1 MKKPI
6 SLQSV
11 IAETIKTMKE
21 TNTVFT
27 PCSYHKMFILTAKSL
42 GMAPREIIAYL
53 CDEKETLRIEE
64 ELQGMAEELL
74 TTANAFEN
82 TVNATHDD
90 VNNLLEV
97 YTQADLEN
105 APEES
110 MSLYFL
116 KLKQENLLMQ
126 KKLNST
132 LSDLKDQKRSFERI
146 NNLINTD
153 LLMGIYSRRYLEKK
167 LKDLLYEY
175 KRYDKP
181 FSVLMIDIDDFKIV
195 NDKYG
200 HLVGDKVLAKV
211 GEILKASLRQLD
223 IPSRYGGDEI
233 VVLLPNTKKEE
244 AFKAALKIQSIFQ
257 KARFKTSQDEFS
269 ITASIGIY
277 EVQPKDDFETILN
290 KTDNAMY
297 EAKAKGKNAV
307 VMHQ

>member
-1 MKKPI
+1 
-6 SLQSV
+6 
-11 IAETIKTMKE
+11 
-21 TNTVFT
+21 
-27 PCSYHKMFILTAKSL
+27 
-42 GMAPREIIAYL
+42 
-53 CDEKETLRIEE
+53 
-64 ELQGMAEELL
+64 
-74 TTANAFEN
+74 
-82 TVNATHDD
+82 
-90 VNNLLEV
+90 
-97 YTQADLEN
+97 
-105 APEES
+105 
-110 MSLYFL
+110 
-116 KLKQENLLMQ
+116 MQ

-211 GEILKASLRQLD
+211 GEILKTSLRQLD

-269 ITASIGIY
+269 ITASIGVY
-277 EVQPKDDFETILN
+277 EVEPKDDFETVLN

>member
-1 MKKPI
+1 MRKPI
-6 SLQSV
+6 NLQSV

-82 TVNATHDD
+82 TINATHDD

-97 YTQADLEN
+97 YTEADLEN
-105 APEES
+105 TPEEN
-110 MSLYFL
+110 MHLYFL

-126 KKLNST
+126 KKLT
-132 LSDLKDQKRSFERI
+132 LTLNDLKEQKKSFERI

-181 FSVLMIDIDDFKIV
+181 FSVLMIDIDDFKTV

-244 AFKAALKIQSIFQ
+244 AFKAASKIQSFFQ
-257 KARFKTSQDEFS
+257 KTRFKTSQDEFS
-269 ITASIGIY
+269 ITTSIGVY
-277 EVQPKDDFETILN
+277 EVQPKDDFETVLN

-307 VMHQ
+307 VIHQ